1 MTTGKLE
8 IKHVFK
14 GNYTK
19 GDVVSYERTGGYVP
33 IMQYEKGKVPESLAK
48 RKALRQKSIDFIFFL
63 KYNLKRNPFDS
74 SLKGGKRNEK
84 LTLALCLIPQAC
96 IAGIMTHK
104 KNREGIQLTGLL
116 FIKELIE
123 INLKQMNYDH
133 GHDFKLSV
141 FSKK

>member
-1 MTTGKLE
+1 MIISAIGLQTGKLE

-19 GDVVSYERTGGYVP
+19 GDIVSYERTGGYVP
-33 IMQYEKGKVPESLAK
+33 VMQYEKGEVPESLAK

-63 KYNLKRNPFDS
+63 KYNLKRNPFDG
-74 SLKGGKRNEK
+74 SLKGGKQNEK
-84 LTLALCLIPQAC
+84 TYTSFYDTQ
-96 IAGIMTHK
+96 GNHG
-104 KNREGIQLTGLL
+104 GIQLTGLL

-123 INLKQMNYDH
+123 INLKQMDYNP
-133 GHDFKLSV
+133 GHNFKLSV